1 MSDIRDLAIADC
13 KYGLSL
19 GEVALNEH
27 IEHWTGFAAK
37 AHKACFDKDEYHYF
51 VAMKDIKNKLVTEN
65 CIIK

>member
-27 IEHWTGFAAK
+27 IKHWTGVAAK
-37 AHKACFDKDEYHYF
+37 ANKACFDKDEYQYF
-51 VAMKDIKNKLVTEN
+51 VAMNEIKNKLGTEQ
-65 CIIK
+65 CLLK